1 MHPRALTA
9 SFAEGEGPAWQALA
23 QHRKNPVHTATLF
36 HQELSE
42 DGARGALRVASRA
55 HFNVGFVERKQMAQP
70 QIALS
75 AIAKL
80 RSKFAGSA
88 LQPGDKD
95 YDNVRALHN
104 GLIDK
109 HPALIAR
116 CRNDADIAASI
127 EFAREHR
134 LEIAVRGGGH
144 NVSGRAS
151 VEGGMMIDLSLMK
164 AISVNAATRRAV
176 AQGGVTWGEFN
187 RETQQHGLAT
197 TGGVISST
205 GIAGL
210 TLGGGY
216 GYLAGKHGLAVDN
229 LVAATLVTAD
239 GETVRASD
247 SENPDLYWALRGGGG
262 NFGVVSSFEYSLHT
276 VGPTI
281 MAGVIAWPISQA
293 REVLRFYREFTNSAP
308 DELACLAGV
317 GHAPDG
323 SGVKVAI
330 IAAAY
335 CGPMTDGERMLR
347 PIKEFGS
354 PLFDM
359 IQPTEYST
367 LNTMFDAAY
376 PKGMLYYWKSNFLS
390 TLDDNLINTMIEAVE
405 HCPSKYSGI
414 TLEHWHGAAARVS
427 QDQTAFVYRREGY
440 NLLLLSQWHDP
451 AANRENIAWAR
462 EGSASL
468 EPFFASARYV
478 NYLDQ
483 DDAADVMGAF
493 GGNYA
498 RLAQVKAKWDRGNV
512 FHLNQNIQPAND

>member
-1 MHPRALTA
+1 
-9 SFAEGEGPAWQALA
+9 
-23 QHRKNPVHTATLF
+23 
-36 HQELSE
+36 
-42 DGARGALRVASRA
+42 
-55 HFNVGFVERKQMAQP
+55 MAQP
-70 QIALS
+70 QSGLS
-75 AIAKL
+75 VSATL
-80 RSKFAGSA
+80 RSKFAGTL
-88 LQPGDKD
+88 LQRGDPE
-95 YDNVRALHN
+95 YDKVRALHN

-109 HPALIAR
+109 HPAIIAR
-116 CRNDADIAASI
+116 CLNDADIAASI
-127 EFAREHR
+127 AFAREHG

-164 AISVNAATRRAV
+164 AIAVNAATRRAV

-229 LVAATLVTAD
+229 LVAATVVTAD
-239 GETVRASD
+239 GKVVRASD
-247 SENPDLYWALRGGGG
+247 SENPDLYWGLRGGGG
-262 NFGVVSSFEYSLHT
+262 NFGVVSSFEYRLHPA
-276 VGPTI
+276 GPTI
-281 MAGVIAWPISQA
+281 MAGVMAWPISQA
-293 REVLRFYREFTNSAP
+293 REVLRFYREFTASVP
-308 DELACLAGV
+308 DELACLGGV

-354 PLFDM
+354 PVFGT
-359 IQPTEYST
+359 IQPMEYSI
-367 LNTMFDAAY
+367 LNGMFDAAY

-390 TLDDNLINTMIEAVE
+390 TLDDNLINTIIDAVE

-414 TLEHWHGAAARVS
+414 TLEHWHGAAARVP
-427 QDQTAFVYRREGY
+427 QDQTAFVHRREGY
-440 NLLLLSQWHDP
+440 NLLLLSQWREA
-451 AANRENIAWAR
+451 AANADNIAWAR
-462 EGSASL
+462 EGFARL

-483 DDAADVMGAF
+483 DDAADIKGAF

-498 RLAQVKAKWDRGNV
+498 KLAQIKAKWDPGNV
-512 FHLNQNIQPAND
+512 FHLNQNIQPANE